1 MRDSTAQSRFSAR
14 PFSAQPFSFQTVR
27 FAVLA
32 AFLVAVAA
40 MPFRVTAQQA
50 APAARQTPASATS
63 GAAGPEAANT
73 QEAPKPEA
81 NEEDAYLHSPAVKSI
96 ARMLHLSLQTADN
109 LFMGI
114 NFAIIVFGI
123 GIPLFRWL
131 PRFLRNRSETVR
143 ADIESARKATEDAG
157 ARLSAI
163 EAKLS
168 GLDGEIAQIRAQV
181 EAESLEDEARIKS
194 TITEESARIVAAAE
208 QEVDASAAQ
217 ARRGLRH
224 FAADLAIGQAA
235 RQLVFTPET
244 DQALIAEFLS
254 NVAPEG
260 KPKKGEPSKD
270 ESGSGAHAGGQN

>member
-1 MRDSTAQSRFSAR
+1 
-14 PFSAQPFSFQTVR
+14 
-27 FAVLA
+27 
-32 AFLVAVAA
+32 

-50 APAARQTPASATS
+50 APAAGQTPVSATS
-63 GAAGPEAANT
+63 GDAGPEAANS

-81 NEEDAYLHSPAVKSI
+81 NEEDVYLHASAVKSI
-96 ARMLHLSLQTADN
+96 ARMLHLSLEAADN
-109 LFMGI
+109 LFLGI

-123 GIPLFRWL
+123 GIPLYRWL
-131 PRFLRNRSETVR
+131 PRFLRNRSEKVR

-217 ARRGLRH
+217 ARRSLRH

-254 NVAPEG
+254 NVALKGAPSKSE
-260 KPKKGEPSKD
+260 PKKGEPSKG
-270 ESGSGAHAGGQN
+270 EPGNGAHEGGQN

>member
-1 MRDSTAQSRFSAR
+1 M
-14 PFSAQPFSFQTVR
+14 
-27 FAVLA
+27 LA
-32 AFLVAVAA
+32 AILVAVAA

-50 APAARQTPASATS
+50 APAAQQAPASATS
-63 GAAGPEAANT
+63 GAAGPESAGSP
-73 QEAPKPEA
+73 EESKPEA
-81 NEEDAYLHSPAVKSI
+81 SDEDVYLHAPAVKSI
-96 ARMLHLSLQTADN
+96 ARMLHLSLEAADN

-181 EAESLEDEARIKS
+181 EAESLEDEARIRS

-254 NVAPEG
+254 GVSIN
-260 KPKKGEPSKD
+260 GEPSKSEPKKD
-270 ESGSGAHAGGQN
+270 EPGNGAHKGGQN